1 MKSRG
6 GRGIP
11 EEFVARCARIVPDMD
26 EFLAAMT
33 RPVPTTIRVN
43 TLKTCRAELLER
55 LADLAPEP
63 LPWSD
68 LAFRLGDGAAIGRR
82 LEHFAG
88 LVYVQDAASMVPP
101 LLLGPEP
108 GETVLDIAAA
118 PGSKTTQLAAMMAN
132 RGLLVANDFSRGR
145 VRGLIG
151 NIDRAGCLNVCVC
164 RMDGIKLA
172 RDLEGVCDRVL
183 VDAPCTCEG
192 IMRRTASVLDRW
204 SLDSIAK
211 FSRLQKGLIVAGY
224 RALRPGGLMVYSTC
238 TVAPEENEVVV
249 AYLLERFPE
258 AEVLP
263 AALPGFVMRPGLAA
277 WDGAAFPAA
286 LADTR
291 RILPQ
296 DNDTEAF
303 FAALVR
309 KPGQGS
315 EHQDTREIPLQ
326 DQGNGLKCTRRNGSR
341 RIRYQET
348 RQRTEGGGGEGS
360 GPVSAVR
367 TVAALARRFGIPE
380 PVLAELEAVFAPNQ
394 GTVFLATPGV
404 MRFDAVRPMRRG
416 IRLCRVFPHSVKPTT
431 HAMQLLGR
439 HATRNRVEV
448 SRDQAV
454 ALIAGGQVEIESD
467 CEDGFAL
474 INCEGF
480 TVGVGLYHRP
490 VLKSQIPRFRP
501 VDG

>member
-1 MKSRG
+1 LKSRG

-11 EEFVARCARIVPDMD
+11 EEFIARCARIVPDLD

-33 RPVPTTIRVN
+33 RPVPTTVRVN
-43 TLKTCRAELLER
+43 TLKAVRDEALAR
-55 LADLAPEP
+55 LADLALEP
-63 LPWSD
+63 LPWSN

-82 LEHFAG
+82 LEHFVG

-118 PGSKTTQLAAMMAN
+118 PGSKTTQMAAMMRN
-132 RGLLVANDFSRGR
+132 RGLLIANDFSRGR

-151 NIDRAGCLNVCVC
+151 NVDRAGCLNVCVC

-172 RDLEGVCDRVL
+172 RDVEGACDRVL

-224 RALRPGGLMVYSTC
+224 RALRPGGMMVYSTC

-263 AALPGFVMRPGLAA
+263 AALPGFVMRPGLAVWA
-277 WDGAAFPAA
+277 GAALPAA
-286 LADTR
+286 LVNSR

-303 FAALVR
+303 FVALVR
-309 KPGQGS
+309 KPA
-315 EHQDTREIPLQ
+315 D
-326 DQGNGLKCTRRNGSR
+326 
-341 RIRYQET
+341 
-348 RQRTEGGGGEGS
+348 GGGQVRSLPVS
-360 GPVSAVR
+360 GPSVPGAVSAVR
-367 TVAALARRFGIPE
+367 TVSSLARRFGIPE
-380 PVLAELEAVFAPNQ
+380 PVLADLEAVLAPNQ
-394 GTVFLATPGV
+394 GTVFLATPEV

-439 HATRNRVEV
+439 YATRNRIEV
-448 SRDQAV
+448 SRDEAV
-454 ALIAGGQVEIESD
+454 MLIAGGQVRIESD

-474 INCEGF
+474 INCDGF